1 MRRYENVFIL
11 LPDLQDEEISQ
22 SIERYRTVLTDN
34 GAEMLRVD
42 EWGRRKM
49 AYEINNQTKGYYVLF
64 EFISN
69 SEPIVELERQMRLD
83 DTVIRFLTIKQDDAF
98 DREEYEARKAAA
110 EIEEARRQAETSDD
124 EDAEDEGLDN
134 DGDDD
139 DDDEDAEDEAPD
151 KEESEA

>member
-64 EFISN
+64 EFIST

-110 EIEEARRQAETSDD
+110 EVEEAKRQAEASDD
-124 EDAEDEGLDN
+124 EEAETEDN
-134 DGDDD
+134 DEDDD
-139 DDDEDAEDEAPD
+139 SEDAADEAPD